1 MSFAKELRESFD
13 ECLIGRKDI
22 AGDGSFISLLV
33 GNFLIDREIGEG
45 IDFFLKQGDQV
56 VVRGRLNKIL
66 ALPDDFLCAGIA
78 HKESGDCFF
87 PFKGEQGE
95 KIIRYLRQQ

>member
-13 ECLIGRKDI
+13 ERLIGRKDI

-56 VVRGRLNKIL
+56 VVRGRLMTS
-66 ALPDDFLCAGIA
+66 CAQASLIKSPA
-78 HKESGDCFF
+78 TAFSRSKESRER
-87 PFKGEQGE
+87 K
-95 KIIRYLRQQ
+95 

>member
-45 IDFFLKQGDQV
+45 IDFFL
-56 VVRGRLNKIL
+56 I
-66 ALPDDFLCAGIA
+66 
-78 HKESGDCFF
+78 
-87 PFKGEQGE
+87 GEQGE
-95 KIIRYLRQQ
+95 KLIRYLRQQ